1 MATLDKRLTELEG
14 TKVHADLSAMT
25 DEQLSAHLATLEPG
39 STDWYGV
46 LITSIHRKGS
56 RLPLRNAS
64 RLESPNTRL
73 DTGLM
78 APQSGNSSTQRESTS
93 GNIATHTGSRVIAQM
108 DEMLP
113 ISHKKE
119 RIS

>member
-1 MATLDKRLTELEG
+1 MSNIDKRLTELEAV
-14 TKVHADLSAMT
+14 KVNADLSTMT

-64 RLESPNTRL
+64 RLA
-73 DTGLM
+73 GL
-78 APQSGNSSTQRESTS
+78 S
-93 GNIATHTGSRVIAQM
+93 GNITTHTGSRAIA
-108 DEMLP
+108 
-113 ISHKKE
+113 
-119 RIS
+119 

>member
-1 MATLDKRLTELEG
+1 MSNIDKRLTELES
-14 TKVHADLSAMT
+14 VQVNADLSAMT
-25 DEQLSAHLATLEPG
+25 DEQLSTHLATLEPG

-64 RLESPNTRL
+64 RLA
-73 DTGLM
+73 G
-78 APQSGNSSTQRESTS
+78 QS
-93 GNIATHTGSRVIAQM
+93 GNIATHTGSMVITLM
-108 DEMLP
+108 EEMLP